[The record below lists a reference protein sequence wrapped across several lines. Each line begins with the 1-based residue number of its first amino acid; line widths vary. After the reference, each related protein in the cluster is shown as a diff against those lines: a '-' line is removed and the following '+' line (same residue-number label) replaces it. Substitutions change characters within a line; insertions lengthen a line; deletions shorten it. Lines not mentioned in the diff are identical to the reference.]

1 MFLCPKHAQPGP
13 SWLSVPLWLLCP
25 KFDAMIIGLIHT
37 TSHRSAANAETQPPP
52 SDPCRHDHDFYYD
65 YRSRAD
71 SENSPTTHAPGRR
84 CRPPASEAVRS
95 PAAGGHTPL
104 EPPEVIPGTTAW
116 QPPVFLN
123 TFKMVAMLDWPGWEV
138 TTTGANTAPVT
149 IARTGDHLGIYYKAQ
164 VWNSYESDTPSGDLV
179 FWERSL
185 VWKTYSDID

>member
-1 MFLCPKHAQPGP
+1 MQKHNHPLQTPADMTMTSTTTTGAVRTAKILPRLMLLAAAAALC
-13 SWLSVPLWLLCP
+13 SLL
-25 KFDAMIIGLIHT
+25 
-37 TSHRSAANAETQPPP
+37 
-52 SDPCRHDHDFYYD
+52 
-65 YRSRAD
+65 
-71 SENSPTTHAPGRR
+71 
-84 CRPPASEAVRS
+84 PASEAVRS
-95 PAAGGHTPL
+95 LAAGGHTPL

-164 VWNSYESDTPSGDLV
+164 VWNSCVSDTPSGDLV